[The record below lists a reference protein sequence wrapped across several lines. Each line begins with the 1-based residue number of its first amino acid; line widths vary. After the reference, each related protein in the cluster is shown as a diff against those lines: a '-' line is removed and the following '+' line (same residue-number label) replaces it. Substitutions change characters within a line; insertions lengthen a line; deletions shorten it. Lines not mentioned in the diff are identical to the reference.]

1 MLLSRN
7 TVMGGSKE
15 LPYMGGIQMKAWNF
29 ASLLGL
35 AALVAPAAF
44 GATEQGKIYLN
55 GSWVEAQQPVAETEA
70 LSLNALFGGEKK
82 IDLSQIARSFLDQ
95 NASLLNVDR
104 DTSWGV
110 TQQQNSPELQTQRMN
125 KTWRGLPVLGG
136 DAVVHL
142 SAGKIAFAN
151 ADNTRLDQLSPRALI
166 RAEEARALAFA
177 SYDGQAL
184 HTSAPQLKVLV
195 LGKGTEKTAKLVYEV
210 TVRDRNQFAS
220 DIHFI
225 DAQTAQE
232 LLVTTNVHTLDRQ
245 VLSAQGSESDFE
257 LDDTQWA
264 TIFADKG
271 CAASPQ
277 PTKQDYGWT
286 FPMLKATDPSPNPS
300 PCKDVGEK
308 ISSSARFAWV
318 NSGLVYDYYNTVHKR
333 NSIDGNGMTLKSV
346 VNFGGASFPNAAWY
360 NDKGIMLYGMGDE
373 TQLNDF
379 ASPLDVVAHETTHGI
394 TSRTSNLEYSDQS
407 GALNESYSDVF
418 GKLVAFKNGKPAEW
432 KLGKELFKD
441 GIRFVRDMENPEVG
455 HMDNYKFKG
464 QFCNRFND
472 FCGVHTNSGIPNKAA
487 VLLAKKIGLEKLGK
501 IYFLTLTQLLR
512 TNSDFAEAKAQT
524 QAACATLYGQASPDC
539 AAVGEAF
546 TAVGIL

>member
-1 MLLSRN
+1 
-7 TVMGGSKE
+7 
-15 LPYMGGIQMKAWNF
+15 MKARNI

-35 AALVAPAAF
+35 LALVAPAAF
-44 GATEQGKIYLN
+44 GAEQGKIYLN
-55 GSWVEAQQPVAETEA
+55 GAWVEAQQPVLEEA
-70 LSLNALFGGEKK
+70 FSISSLFGGEKMVD
-82 IDLSQIARSFLDQ
+82 ISQTVRSFLDQ
-95 NASLLNVDR
+95 NAPLLNVDR

-110 TQQQNSPELQTQRMN
+110 TQQQNGPELQTQRMS
-125 KTWRGLPVLGG
+125 KTWMGLPVLGG

-151 ADNTRLDQLSPRALI
+151 ADNTRLDQLTPHARI
-166 RAEEARALAFA
+166 RGEEARAIAFA
-177 SYDGQAL
+177 SYNGQAL

-195 LGKGTEKTAKLVYEV
+195 LGTGTDKIAKLVYEV

-232 LLVTTNVHTLDRQ
+232 LLVSTNVHTVDRQ
-245 VLSAQGSESDFE
+245 VVSAQGGESDFE
-257 LDDTQWA
+257 LDDTQWS

-271 CAASPQ
+271 CSADSSKRNDGWSLQRLIPEDPTPCNQVEEKVSAS
-277 PTKQDYGWT
+277 
-286 FPMLKATDPSPNPS
+286 AH
-300 PCKDVGEK
+300 
-308 ISSSARFAWV
+308 FAWI
-318 NSGLVYDYYNTVHKR
+318 NSGLVYDYYNTVHNR

-418 GKLVAFKNGKPAEW
+418 GKLVAFKNGKPADW

-455 HMDNYKFKG
+455 HMDDYMYKG

-501 IYFLTLTQLLR
+501 IYYLTLTQLLR

-524 QAACATLYGQASPDC
+524 EAACATLYGQGSLDC

-546 TAVGIL
+546 TAVGI

>member
-1 MLLSRN
+1 
-7 TVMGGSKE
+7 
-15 LPYMGGIQMKAWNF
+15 MKAWNF

-35 AALVAPAAF
+35 AALVAPTAYAA
-44 GATEQGKIYLN
+44 EQGKIYLN
-55 GSWVEAQQPVAETEA
+55 GSWAEAQQPVVAAEA
-70 LSLNALFGGEKK
+70 FSLNALFGGEKK
-82 IDLSQIARSFLDQ
+82 IDLSQMVRGFLDQ
-95 NASLLNVDR
+95 NASILNVDQ
-104 DTSWGV
+104 DSSWGV
-110 TQQQNSPELQTQRMN
+110 TQQQNGPELQSQRMS
-125 KTWRGLPVLGG
+125 KTWKGLPVLGG
-136 DAVVHL
+136 DAVVHM
-142 SAGKIAFAN
+142 SGGKIAFAN
-151 ADNTRLDQLSPRALI
+151 ADNTRLDQLSSQARI
-166 RAEEARALAFA
+166 RPEEARALAFA
-177 SYDGQAL
+177 SYNGRAL

-195 LGKGTEKTAKLVYEV
+195 LGQGTEKAAKLVYEV
-210 TVRDRNQFAS
+210 TVRDRNEFAS

-232 LLVTTNVHTLDRQ
+232 LLVSTNVHTLDRQ
-245 VLSAQGSESDFE
+245 VVSGLGSESDFE
-257 LDDTQWA
+257 LNDSGWA
-264 TIFADKG
+264 TVFSDKG
-271 CAASPQ
+271 CEMNSKPADQGDGWSFPVLGAS
-277 PTKQDYGWT
+277 
-286 FPMLKATDPSPNPS
+286 DPSPCNEVS
-300 PCKDVGEK
+300 EK
-308 ISSSARFAWV
+308 VASSARYAWV
-318 NSGLVYDYYNTVHKR
+318 NSGIVYDYYNSVHKR

-373 TQLNDF
+373 TKLNDF

-418 GKLVAFKNGKPAEW
+418 GKLVAFKNGKPADW

-455 HMDNYKFKG
+455 HMDDYMYKG

-472 FCGVHTNSGIPNKAA
+472 FCGVHSNSGIPNKAA
-487 VLLAKKIGLEKLGK
+487 VLLSKKIGLEKLGK

-524 QAACATLYGQASPDC
+524 IAACATLYGQGSLDC

-546 TAVGIL
+546 SAVGIL